1 MASSDFK
8 LLFLGTGTSTGVP
21 MIGCDCPVCRS
32 ADPHNRRLRS
42 SIYISAGDLRVLV
55 DTSPDFRE
63 QALKHNIRKVDA
75 VLITH
80 AHVDH
85 LFGLD
90 DIRRLNTIQKA
101 DIPLYANSNG
111 LNDIRRIFDY
121 IFKPNVPGTYRPKLD
136 LRSSDAPFTIHPL
149 TSSPAPSCDTPSCG
163 TAVADA
169 DACGGDGEG
178 RAQSFASPA
187 AFSVTPFPVVHG
199 WTTTQGFRFDY
210 DGASLAYMPDCNEL
224 PEGSRALIRGV
235 DTLILD
241 TLRYRPHPTH
251 LSLEQSLAVIAD
263 IKPRRA
269 WLTHICHDLDHE
281 KLTAELIEMGFPNVR
296 PAYDGLEIE
305 LGGTEKA
312 THCPNVDSSVNIFQR
327 RDAETER
334 DAEKSALNLASAHL
348 RDSALK
354 TTPHH

>member
-1 MASSDFK
+1 MASDFK

-21 MIGCDCPVCRS
+21 MIGCDCPVCQS
-32 ADPHNRRLRS
+32 SDPHNRRLRS
-42 SIYISAGDLRVLV
+42 SIYISAGDLRILV

-101 DIPLYANSNG
+101 DIPLYANADG

-136 LRSSDAPFTIHPL
+136 LRPSDAPFEI
-149 TSSPAPSCDTPSCG
+149 
-163 TAVADA
+163 TALN
-169 DACGGDGEG
+169 GEG
-178 RAQSFASPA
+178 PA
-187 AFSVTPFPVVHG
+187 LPVTPFRVVHG
-199 WTTTQGFRFDY
+199 WTATQGYRFDY
-210 DGASLAYMPDCNEL
+210 NGASLAYMPDCNEL
-224 PEGSRALIRGV
+224 PESSRAVIRGI

-269 WLTHICHDLDHE
+269 WLTHICHDLDHD
-281 KLTAELIEMGFPNVR
+281 KLTSELLEMGFPNVR

-312 THCPNVDSSVNIFQR
+312 THCPSVDSSANIFQR

-334 DAEKSALNLASAHL
+334 NAEKSSLNLASAHL
-348 RDSALK
+348 CDSALK
-354 TTPHH
+354 TTPYP